1 MPSASL
7 PSLHFLSA
15 SMLLSFPRLACRR
28 PPPPH
33 SRLRIISLGLL
44 HRSIPG
50 NYMPSIYPSCM
61 PLVPCHPP
69 GFESLGTCARA
80 FRPFSHEP
88 DHATSRCAVSNSP
101 SLSTAGLPD
110 LNDWD
115 RRYWDG
121 PRLVTNP
128 PATLVILLMV
138 SGHLYTASANIGG
151 GHHGNVW
158 RFKFSFNM
166 LAGVSDTGTSAV
178 VPAPP
183 IPSQAYRC

>member
-1 MPSASL
+1 MPSTWVRIAWNLRAGISTVLPRTRSRDLSLRRGFVASINSGEL
-7 PSLHFLSA
+7 YA
-15 SMLLSFPRLACRR
+15 INLSFLYA
-28 PPPPH
+28 
-33 SRLRIISLGLL
+33 LGSM
-44 HRSIPG
+44 R
-50 NYMPSIYPSCM
+50 
-61 PLVPCHPP
+61 
-69 GFESLGTCARA
+69 FESLGTCARA

-88 DHATSRCAVSNSP
+88 DHATSRCAVSNCP

-158 RFKFSFNM
+158 RFQFSFNM